1 VKFPHL
7 GKYPIKHQVVLIALI
22 TTTLGLV
29 VALMLLVYGEL
40 QTSARVMQDNANV
53 LTRLVGVNSTAA
65 VSFQDPEAAQ
75 EIINALGSAPDVI
88 AATLRSP
95 DGKVFAEYHSA
106 LPAHASVLAV
116 VEEHHD
122 SETHAGAPFGSPRH
136 PIGLLLGAPF
146 LEIANPVIV
155 GERQVGT
162 IEAYFDLTPLR
173 DLVHKRILAASAVL
187 LAASLLAWLLASR
200 LQRLIAS
207 PIENLARQMQR
218 VSETRDYALRVSPE
232 SRNEIGTLMDG
243 FNTMLD
249 QIEARDAQLRV
260 AKEAAE
266 HANQAKSLFLATM
279 SHEIRTPMN
288 GIIGMAELLAY
299 TRLNPEQNRFVGHIR
314 TSADSLLRVINDI
327 LDFSKLEAG
336 RMTIEARPCDPRA
349 IVEDISGFFLHKTIE
364 KKLHLHC
371 DIAPDLP
378 AQIEADPD
386 RLRQILINLVGN
398 AIKFTVSGE
407 VHLRLEQQPL
417 AEGPHPRI
425 RLRFSVKDTG
435 IGIEPAVLP
444 RLFTPFTQADNS
456 HARRYGGTG
465 LGLAISH
472 ELVQLMGGEIGAESL
487 PGKGSTFWFSVVV
500 PVLAAPPI
508 SPSRPEPAPVGP
520 HPHAPSLAGLRV
532 LVAEDNSIN
541 QLLATMQLEELQCIA
556 TTVDNGKEAL
566 DWLEKERFDI
576 ILMDCQMPLMD
587 GYETTRRIRASEAEG
602 QHIPIIAVT
611 ANAMEDERDAAL
623 ASGMDDFLTKPY
635 SHAALQE
642 TLLRLA
648 RPRAVATQSGGG
660 GASAPSQSDALR
672 RNREAP

>member
-1 VKFPHL
+1 MKFLHL

-29 VALMLLVYGEL
+29 VALMLLVYSEL
-40 QTSARVMQDNANV
+40 QTAARAMQDNAHV

-95 DGKVFAEYHSA
+95 SGSIFAEYHSA
-106 LPAHASVLAV
+106 HPAHAEVLTI
-116 VEEHHD
+116 VEDHHVD
-122 SETHAGAPFGSPRH
+122 EDHAGAPFGSPRH

-146 LEIANPVIV
+146 LEIANPVLV
-155 GERQVGT
+155 GDRQVGT

-173 DLVHKRILAASAVL
+173 NLVHKRILTASAVL
-187 LAASLLAWLLASR
+187 MAASLLAWLLASR

-207 PIENLARQMQR
+207 PIENLAQQMQR
-218 VSETRDYALRVSPE
+218 VSETRDYALRVSPD

-249 QIEARDAQLRV
+249 QIEARDAQLRI

-266 HANQAKSLFLATM
+266 QANQAKSLFLATM

-299 TRLNPEQNRFVGHIR
+299 TRLNTEQSRFVGHIR

-349 IVEDISGFFLHKTIE
+349 IVEDITGFFLHQTIE
-364 KKLHLHC
+364 KKLNLRC

-378 AQIEADPD
+378 ARIEADPD

-398 AIKFTVSGE
+398 AIKFTVQGE
-407 VHLRLEQQPL
+407 VHLRLEHQ
-417 AEGPHPRI
+417 AEVLGSSPAA
-425 RLRFSVKDTG
+425 RLHFSVQDSG

-444 RLFTPFTQADNS
+444 QLFTPFTQADNS

-472 ELVQLMGGEIGAESL
+472 ELVQLMGGKIGAESQ

-500 PVLAAPPI
+500 PILAA
-508 SPSRPEPAPVGP
+508 EPAPQLPPVP
-520 HPHAPSLAGLRV
+520 VAASALPDKPSLAGLRV
-532 LVAEDNSIN
+532 LVAEDNAIN
-541 QLLATMQLEELQCIA
+541 QLLATMQLEELQCVA
-556 TTVDNGKEAL
+556 TTVDNGREV
-566 DWLEKERFDI
+566 LEQLARERFDV

-611 ANAMEDERDAAL
+611 ANAMEDEREAAL
-623 ASGMDDFLTKPY
+623 ACGMDDFLTKPY
-635 SHAALQE
+635 SHAALQDA
-642 TLLRLA
+642 LLRLA
-648 RPRAVATQSGGG
+648 QPGTLAGQVR
-660 GASAPSQSDALR
+660 SD
-672 RNREAP
+672 